1 MGLGLVM
8 HGDDS
13 GSCCPAH
20 VTIVLSD
27 RPQHRRDAP
36 PSLGRAEIHIVITR
50 RSFLDFDGFTTT
62 PALCRGQL
70 FLAGV
75 MVP

>member
-13 GSCCPAH
+13 RSCCHAG

-27 RPQHRRDAP
+27 RLQHRRDDP
-36 PSLGRAEIHIVITR
+36 LGLGQAEIHIVLTR
-50 RSFLDFDGFTTT
+50 RSFLDSMGL
-62 PALCRGQL
+62 PLPLPCV
-70 FLAGV
+70 GV
-75 MVP
+75 SCF